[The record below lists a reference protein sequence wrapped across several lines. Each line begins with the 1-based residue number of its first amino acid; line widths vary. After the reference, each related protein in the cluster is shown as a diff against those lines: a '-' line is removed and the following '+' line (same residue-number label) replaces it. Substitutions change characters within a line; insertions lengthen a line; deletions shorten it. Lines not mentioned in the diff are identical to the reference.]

1 MARWHPVDI
10 APSVHFAVR
19 LVADPL
25 PASLELEGIDPRA
38 VIVPVLP
45 GLRALTVKDV
55 PDGED
60 WLEGLLCVLEDTEA
74 PTTIRFPSLQY
85 LSLPNTSLFTFPLPE
100 GYVSSSLT
108 HLDVSGNLLNAL
120 PATLAQLTALQSLN
134 IRTNLV
140 TSVRNAVKL
149 VPHLR
154 ALNLREN
161 KIDCLAGLDALR
173 DLQRV
178 DVRHNAIYDVDELSR
193 LAVLPCLREV
203 WAAGNPFATDE
214 ANEDARWKVR
224 VWEAFVVEQGE
235 EVMERLSLDG
245 YLATWAERR
254 TVMTRVR
261 RRGRTTTPRES
272 AREDTE
278 IRSSSRAHE
287 HASTAPAIAT
297 PTPSRARRKQRIVQ
311 LDETARE
318 LVVDTDPPP
327 ERVKMAL
334 EDALESPMTS
344 VEGPRPPRRTNGN
357 GPSKE
362 TAEPAVDVPA
372 IPEET
377 SEGGEEL
384 RKRMEALRTE
394 VGDSWLSV
402 LAGQARGSP
411 ARTPSP
417 ARDAPDDPSG
427 VSGVQVV
434 QVKRKVKG
442 KAKR

>member
-10 APSVHFAVR
+10 APPFHFAVR
-19 LVADPL
+19 LIADHL

-55 PDGED
+55 QDGED
-60 WLEGLLCVLEDTEA
+60 WLEGLLCVLKDTEA

-149 VPHLR
+149 APHLK

-203 WAAGNPFATDE
+203 WAAGNPFTTDE

-261 RRGRTTTPRES
+261 RRGRTARPRES
-272 AREDTE
+272 AREETE
-278 IRSSSRAHE
+278 TRSSSRAHE
-287 HASTAPAIAT
+287 HATAPAIAT

-311 LDETARE
+311 LDETARA

-344 VEGPRPPRRTNGN
+344 VEETRPSRRTNGN
-357 GPSKE
+357 GSSEETPE
-362 TAEPAVDVPA
+362 PTAEPRA
-372 IPEET
+372 IAEEP

-411 ARTPSP
+411 APTPP
-417 ARDAPDDPSG
+417 PTRDAPDDSTR